1 MAPNPCKCGRLGDST
16 GTCSCSTTEVER
28 YAKRISGPLAD
39 RIDMHVTVGRV
50 ALTDLS
56 AVSNIES
63 SIEIRRRVCMA
74 RTRQNARYARMPGVA
89 CNAHAAGRWI
99 DAHGGITP
107 DARSLLHRA
116 ADGLALS
123 ARGYHRVLKVART
136 VADLD
141 ESTSVVA
148 AHVAEALRYRRATA
162 R

>member
-1 MAPNPCKCGRLGDST
+1 VCLGGEFLPAEYGIDAGNA
-16 GTCSCSTTEVER
+16 GTDAR
-28 YAKRISGPLAD
+28 MSGPLAD

-56 AVSNIES
+56 AVSKNES
-63 SIEIRRRVCMA
+63 SIEIRRRVCIA
-74 RTRQNARYARMPGVA
+74 HARQNARYARMAGVA

-99 DAHGGITP
+99 DAHGGVTS

-116 ADGLALS
+116 AEALALS

-136 VADLD
+136 IADLD
-141 ESTSVVA
+141 ESSSMSAT
-148 AHVAEALRYRRATA
+148 HVAEALRYRQATV